1 MALRAAALRQ
11 RLVDTRGARP
21 TTPRDLRR
29 LAFNRQAID
38 AGLNLRHTANNVQ
51 RAAATISRI
60 VSFGDRLAGRAT
72 RGYVHWYRTSRER
85 PVLTASP
92 AAGGPGPSECPQI
105 QCSRGESSIASFWL
119 HLDSS
124 RGATTRG
131 TAAFGGREELAVRAE
146 RVLAK
151 VRRQF
156 QALRRPLVAPSSLRA
171 ILSEERHRDGP
182 TGSAPAGG
190 TVWSGGV
197 VAALAASRW
206 SVARRRE
213 WGSALAVFLRS
224 SALIS
229 SMRAWA

>member
-38 AGLNLRHTANNVQ
+38 AGLNLRRTANNVQ

-119 HLDSS
+119 HLDTRVETHAKLQGSPRSTLHRPACCGSS
-124 RGATTRG
+124 RKVPRTRG
-131 TAAFGGREELAVRAE
+131 ALSADECASPPGKRDRQPRQSRYDVPSTIAGVRTSRLLAPLQRLHDAY
-146 RVLAK
+146 
-151 VRRQF
+151 
-156 QALRRPLVAPSSLRA
+156 RP
-171 ILSEERHRDGP
+171 GC
-182 TGSAPAGG
+182 
-190 TVWSGGV
+190 
-197 VAALAASRW
+197 
-206 SVARRRE
+206 
-213 WGSALAVFLRS
+213 
-224 SALIS
+224 
-229 SMRAWA
+229 

>member
-38 AGLNLRHTANNVQ
+38 AGLNLRHTANYVQ

-105 QCSRGESSIASFWL
+105 QCSRGESSIASLWL

-124 RGATTRG
+124 GCRDARKIGGGPRGLPRQG
-131 TAAFGGREELAVRAE
+131 AA
-146 RVLAK
+146 
-151 VRRQF
+151 Q
-156 QALRRPLVAPSSLRA
+156 QPAPSRCPIGRGSSCALDDA
-171 ILSEERHRDGP
+171 HSPATQWLVGLTP
-182 TGSAPAGG
+182 LTGSTIPAAVKRPSDGG
-190 TVWSGGV
+190 PAT
-197 VAALAASRW
+197 
-206 SVARRRE
+206 
-213 WGSALAVFLRS
+213 
-224 SALIS
+224 
-229 SMRAWA
+229 